1 MNKMITQM
9 TDLEYQF
16 KQIMKEAVREVLQEE
31 IEKGRLAPPPENK
44 HNIKAPEP
52 KQTKPRDPDSIIRPK
67 ELSKLLSVS
76 VTSLYRWQAEG
87 KLPEKRKFGR
97 SVGWR
102 YGDIQKWLGY
112 D

>member
-1 MNKMITQM
+1 MITQM

-16 KQIMKEAVREVLQEE
+16 KKMMKEAVREVLHEE
-31 IEKGRLAPPPENK
+31 IEKGSLAPPPKNK
-44 HNIKAPEP
+44 QNIKVLEP
-52 KQTKPRDPDSIIRPK
+52 KQIKPRDPDSIIRPK

-76 VTSLYRWQAEG
+76 TTTLWRWESNG
-87 KLPEKRKFGR
+87 ELPKKIELAGR
-97 SVGWR
+97 AVGWR